1 VWLSQQEQAEA
12 ESETG
17 PWALYNRAE
26 LARTWRKEM
35 KLYYL
40 RDNNEF
46 VEVPLDVDKA
56 EDFLRNEFDY
66 GYTHGTLFCRPE
78 LSGFALHADGN
89 EHLEEFIR
97 EARERIG
104 GLPT

>member
-1 VWLSQQEQAEA
+1 
-12 ESETG
+12 
-17 PWALYNRAE
+17 
-26 LARTWRKEM
+26 M

-40 RDNNEF
+40 RDNNHF
-46 VEVPLDVDKA
+46 VEVPLNVDKA
-56 EDFLRNEFDY
+56 EAKLREEFHY

-97 EARERIG
+97 EARELIG
-104 GLPT
+104 SLPA